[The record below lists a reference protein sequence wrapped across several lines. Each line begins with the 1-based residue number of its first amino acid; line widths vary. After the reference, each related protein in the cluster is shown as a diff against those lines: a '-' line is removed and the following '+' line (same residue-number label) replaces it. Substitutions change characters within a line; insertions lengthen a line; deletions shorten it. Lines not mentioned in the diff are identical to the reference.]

1 MRHSLR
7 PGNQLG
13 TFNIPWPRAAGQEEG
28 RAPGSVSHVP
38 LKTWLSR
45 WSSRPTGSPPW
56 TEASLGAPR
65 ALQPLVPVAL
75 PPLGQHRMRQGLL
88 HSQVTPGDQPPA
100 ASAAGCQGPP
110 APRGRQT
117 PGRVVLR
124 PSSGLSTALGASL
137 RALRTISEAWTG
149 RAHQRPPRL
158 SPTPEGSAPVSKEG
172 FPPPTRINRGW
183 KPSARNQTSS
193 LPDPSL
199 AGPPAFWL
207 ICPAACRCHKLAW
220 PKVSKCLSPR
230 LSTHISSLSP
240 SWWLHLQNRPE
251 SAPSAC
257 PPPQPG
263 PNHTS
268 PPSNACGPLLRP
280 HLQSALHTPQPDHV
294 SSHPPLLH
302 TLRGHP
308 PGKARPCQALMTS

>member
-1 MRHSLR
+1 M
-7 PGNQLG
+7 
-13 TFNIPWPRAAGQEEG
+13 
-28 RAPGSVSHVP
+28 
-38 LKTWLSR
+38 
-45 WSSRPTGSPPW
+45 
-56 TEASLGAPR
+56 
-65 ALQPLVPVAL
+65 
-75 PPLGQHRMRQGLL
+75 
-88 HSQVTPGDQPPA
+88 
-100 ASAAGCQGPP
+100 
-110 APRGRQT
+110 
-117 PGRVVLR
+117 LR

-199 AGPPAFWL
+199 AGPPTFWL

-220 PKVSKCLSPR
+220 PKVSRCLSPR

-308 PGKARPCQALMTS
+308 PGKARPCQALMTSRPHFLPPRSLLPIPLQPTGLPIFSHTPRPFLPLLLLVLPLRTLLMSTRLPRLLQIFDQTSSPQ